1 MEGKVGRDGV
11 KPNGAAVMNGKMEK
25 LNGSNK
31 SSSTGSTSES
41 EAKAYKAMLTTKS
54 GYNIKKS
61 DLVRVMIQ
69 SMKALGYRKS
79 SKMLEE
85 ESGVRLEES
94 FVMKFRQTVQDGDW
108 KSVRALLP
116 KMNLE
121 PADMTKATMLIHRQE
136 FLELLEKGKM
146 KDALKILRD
155 LIAPENPD
163 RAEVNLLSSLVM
175 YPNVEDMKRAADWE
189 GVDGGSRLKIL
200 DEVQK
205 LMDPSYVVPG
215 LRMLSIVDQAL
226 TYQISQCQFHNG
238 KIAHFSLLHD
248 HHCTLGEIPQACIS
262 VLHEHKDEVWH
273 VAFSHSGTHLA
284 SASKDKS
291 VIIWTIE
298 PTRKL
303 EHKLVGHKNAPS
315 FVSWSPDDSMIL
327 STDNLSCFRVW
338 DAHSGE
344 LVLSVPST
352 EKEDG
357 SEPDSVL
364 TCSWHP
370 NGKHIVSAKLLE
382 KKIITYDLN
391 GKQVAT
397 RSVDQMI
404 RDLAITPPNLLV
416 MVGTNHTVK
425 AFDLSTNKREGC
437 PITETSPVTSFC
449 MSQDGRYALI
459 SVSHPAGIKLW
470 DLTNGEVVRHYDGIK
485 QSRYVVQASFG
496 GAEECF
502 VVSGS
507 EDSQVYIWH
516 RSSGELLAVLP
527 GHSGTVNCV
536 SWSPRNP
543 RLFVSASDDS
553 TIRIWSVRQKNG
565 NPCQNGDMK
574 VKK

>member
-1 MEGKVGRDGV
+1 
-11 KPNGAAVMNGKMEK
+11 MEK
-25 LNGSNK
+25 LNGRNRFFSNG
-31 SSSTGSTSES
+31 SSVES
-41 EAKAYKAMLTTKS
+41 KIKTEKAMLTTQS
-54 GYNIKKS
+54 GYTVEKS
-61 DLVRVMIQ
+61 DLVRIMIQ

-79 SKMLEE
+79 SEMLEK

-94 FVMKFRQTVQDGDW
+94 FVMQFREKVQEGDW
-108 KSVRALLP
+108 EAVRALLP
-116 KMNLE
+116 KMNLT
-121 PADMTKATMLIHRQE
+121 PADTTKATMLIHRQE
-136 FLELLEKGKM
+136 FLELLEEGKM
-146 KDALKILRD
+146 KEALAILRN
-155 LIAPENPD
+155 LIAPKNPD

-175 YPNVEDMKRAADWE
+175 YPNVEDMKRAANWK

-215 LRMLSIVDQAL
+215 LRMLTLVDQAL
-226 TYQISQCQFHNG
+226 THQISQCQFHNA
-238 KIAHFSLLHD
+238 KITHFSLLHD
-248 HHCTLGEIPQACIS
+248 HHCSLGEIPQACIS

-273 VAFSHSGTHLA
+273 VAFSHSGTRLA

-291 VIIWTIE
+291 VILWAIE

-303 EHKLVGHKNAPS
+303 EHKLVGHHKAPS
-315 FVSWSPDDSMIL
+315 FVAWSPDDSRIL

-338 DAHSGE
+338 DAKSGE
-344 LVLSVPST
+344 LVLSVPSA
-352 EKEDG
+352 EKEDA

-370 NGKHIVSAKLLE
+370 NGEHIVCARLLE
-382 KKIITYDLN
+382 KKIVTYDLK
-391 GKQVAT
+391 GKQVSAWA
-397 RSVDQMI
+397 VDQMI
-404 RDLAITPPNLLV
+404 RDLAITPPNLIV
-416 MVGTNHTVK
+416 MVGTSHTVK
-425 AFDLSTNKREGC
+425 AFNLATKKREGC

-470 DLTNGEVVRHYDGIK
+470 DLTTGEVVRHYEGIK

-496 GAEECF
+496 GAEETF

-536 SWSPRNP
+536 SWSPKNP
-543 RLFVSASDDS
+543 TLFVSASDDS

-565 NPCQNGDMK
+565 NASHNGDIK
-574 VKK
+574 VK